1 MAGRK
6 LPQNIEAEMSVL
18 SACLL
23 MKSAA
28 DKVCEELIPEM
39 FYNDANKKIF
49 EAIYNLHEAKKPV
62 DMMTLTNELENNN
75 TLALIGGV
83 EYLSDVVDSIVSA
96 ANLDYYIN
104 IVQEKYLRRRLI
116 EVSTNITTSA
126 YEEDSD
132 TNEVVDNA
140 EKQIFTVTKERKA
153 GEFKSISEVLRTT
166 QSKLEALAQNGST
179 ITGLPTGFTDIDIMT
194 SGLHENELI
203 IIAARPAMGKTA
215 FGLNLAVNA
224 ALSTTKAVAIFN
236 LEMGAEQLA
245 ERMISS
251 VGGIDMGKLK
261 TGQLDDKDWQKVNE
275 AMSELGETNIYIED
289 LSGITV
295 GDIRAKCRRLANSEK
310 GLGLVVIDYLQ
321 LIQGGARYAGNR
333 QQEVS
338 EISRSLKTMAL
349 ELKVP
354 VVALAQ
360 LSRGVEL
367 REDKRPIMSDLRES
381 GSIEQ
386 DADIVS
392 FLYRDDYYNPEKYKD
407 ISGNTSVTEFIIG
420 KHRSGSTGTVELLF
434 EKNFMN
440 FSNYVKE
447 KGGVDEKKQD

>member
-1 MAGRK
+1 MATRK
-6 LPQNIEAEMSVL
+6 MPQNLDAEMSVL

-23 MKSAA
+23 MPSAA
-28 DKVCEELIPEM
+28 DKVCEEMIPDM
-39 FYNDANKKIF
+39 FFSDANRKIF
-49 EAIYNLHEAKKPV
+49 EAIYNLHENKKPV
-62 DMMTLTNELENNN
+62 DMTTLTNELEKNN
-75 TLALIGGV
+75 TLALIGGL
-83 EYLSDVVDSIVSA
+83 EYLSEVVDSIVSA
-96 ANLDYYIN
+96 ANLEYYIT

-116 EVSTNITTSA
+116 EVSTDITTTA
-126 YEEDSD
+126 YEENSD

-140 EKQIFTVTKERKA
+140 EKQIFSVTKERKS
-153 GEFKSISEVLRTT
+153 GEFKSISEVLRAT
-166 QSKLEALAQNGST
+166 QSRLEYLAQNGSA
-179 ITGLPTGFTDIDIMT
+179 ITGLPTGFTDLDIMT

-215 FGLNLAVNA
+215 FALNLAVNA
-224 ALSTTKAVAIFN
+224 ALSTPKAVAIFN

-245 ERMISS
+245 ERMIGAA
-251 VGGIDMGKLK
+251 GGIDMGKLK
-261 TGQLDDKDWQKVNE
+261 TGQLTDKDWQKVNE

-289 LSGITV
+289 MSGITV

-310 GLGLVVIDYLQ
+310 GLALVLIDYLQ

-349 ELKVP
+349 ELKIP
-354 VVALAQ
+354 VIALAQ
-360 LSRGVEL
+360 LSRNVEL

-386 DADIVS
+386 DADIVA
-392 FLYRDDYYNPEKYKD
+392 FLYRDDYYNPDPKNL
-407 ISGNTSVTEFIIG
+407 SSNTSVTELIIG

-434 EKNFMN
+434 EKNLSN
-440 FSNYVKE
+440 FRNYNKKGDENSNEVK
-447 KGGVDEKKQD
+447 D